1 MATTKEFN
9 ISSNAVTVLNQTADA
24 AENTAKGFT
33 SAKAELR
40 ALQQQLLQMDQSS
53 EEFKKASARA
63 AELKDN
69 ISDLSAEI
77 SANAGNAFE
86 GLSNNVSL
94 FGSRLMDLD
103 LKGAGQALSGM
114 GNAVSRIDFK
124 TLKDEVAG
132 LAKGFGDLAFSVVAN
147 PYILLGGAI
156 VALGY
161 TFRKELLSPITDVI
175 AANDKLRSSIQFTSE
190 EIAAA
195 AGDEV
200 KQIAKLEE
208 LKIVLN
214 STTTSVKNR
223 KEAIKELKKIN
234 PVYFKDLDDEK
245 IKYTELN
252 TQIDSYIKGLI
263 AQSLAK
269 AASSRI
275 EQESAK
281 YLDDEIKRKQDLETA
296 TAKLAIAQAELADK
310 SKAVEESGKNI
321 FGGKSYG
328 AGYERAKVTA
338 AATGYSIQQLELEIK
353 ALNEAEF
360 ASKTLYE
367 QRVAELVNFK
377 KMQEEI
383 AAGFGVTPPPPKT
396 PSKKEEKREE
406 LGAVYDMEVEWNL
419 KLVNEEKIKQDKLTE
434 LAMQGHKTR
443 LLFTEEYKNAV
454 IAAENQL
461 YQARW
466 TLANASIDLLGTLF
480 QKNKKAADVAF
491 VLQKA
496 LAIGQVVVDTQREIA
511 GYYANPTW
519 KLSPDGGIAL
529 ATAASTAAKL
539 RAAASIATIA
549 GTTIGKFMGGG
560 SASVGSGGTSSGFSA
575 SGTTAPSPAN
585 FAFLGNQPNQ
595 QQPPLQAYIVGA
607 QVSSNL
613 EAQQLIQNQSRLG
626 G

>member
-1 MATTKEFN
+1 MANTIDLVVKTN
-9 ISSNAVTVLNQTADA
+9 GVTVLNQTADA
-24 AENTAKGFT
+24 AENTAKGFS

-40 ALQQQLLQMDQSS
+40 ALNQQLLSMDQSS

-86 GLSNNVSL
+86 GLSNNVGL

-103 LKGAGQALSGM
+103 LKGAGQALTGM

-161 TFRKELLSPITDVI
+161 TFRKELLSPITDII

-190 EIAAA
+190 EIASAA
-195 AGDEV
+195 SEEI
-200 KQIAKLEE
+200 KQISKLEE
-208 LKIVLN
+208 LKFAIN
-214 STTTSVKNR
+214 DATSSTKER
-223 KEAIKELKKIN
+223 KEAIAELQKIN
-234 PVYFKDLDDEK
+234 PKYFGDLDAEK
-245 IKYTELN
+245 LKYDELN
-252 TQIDSYIKGLI
+252 GKINSYIQGLI

-269 AASSRI
+269 AASARI

-281 YLDDEIKRKQDLETA
+281 FLDEQIQNQQ
-296 TAKLAIAQAELADK
+296 KLANSTARLAQEQATLADK
-310 SKAVEESGKNI
+310 SKAVEESGRNI

-328 AGYERAKVTA
+328 AGWERAKVTA
-338 AATGYSIQQLELEIK
+338 AATGDLIFQLEREIQTIK
-353 ALNEAEF
+353 DSEI
-360 ASKTLYE
+360 ASKAAYE
-367 QRVAELVNFK
+367 QRVTDLLNFK

-466 TLANASIDLLGTLF
+466 SLANASIDLLGTLF
-480 QKNKKAADVAF
+480 QKNRKAADVAF

-539 RAAASIATIA
+539 RAATSIATIA

-560 SASVGSGGTSSGFSA
+560 SASVGSGGTGSGFSA

-585 FAFLGNQPNQ
+585 FAFLQNQPNQ
-595 QQPPLQAYIVGA
+595 QQPPLQAYVVSG